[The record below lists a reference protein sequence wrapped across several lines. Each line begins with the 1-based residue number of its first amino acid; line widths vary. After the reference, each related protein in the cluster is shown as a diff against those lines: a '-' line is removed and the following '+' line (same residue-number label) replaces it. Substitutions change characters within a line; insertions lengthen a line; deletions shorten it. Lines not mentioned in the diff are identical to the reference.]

1 MKLKSVLLTALL
13 SFAITPL
20 AMAMTGEEL
29 YLKGRELEAEGSASW
44 VNVYDPSQRVA
55 VSNGPELHQAAHG
68 YYVASC
74 NKNYVK
80 GCERAFYRSCDIDDL
95 SDCNP
100 NSENIKYG
108 EKACK
113 LGKKEY
119 CGLRQKIKQANEK
132 KAAEERER
140 KKAEERSRKALPIAE
155 RRLCEEMPEACP
167 RPGEM
172 DTIQGTPKVGE
183 MKRLLRELHQEAIQ
197 ELEDEE
203 KFGKEEARKRR
214 EASKAKRQERRW
226 CKAHPKEC
234 RRKQAEKAVKEST
247 HSSPFGLGDHSE
259 SWSQRELKQS
269 GNTCDKGE
277 ASACTSMARIYLDGG
292 ENVPRNIHKAV
303 ELFLKGC
310 QSGDPWACQELG
322 EIHAAG
328 RYGKKADAP
337 RFYQVACM
345 VNTKTKN
352 EFFSAKHGKSCQK
365 LLK

>member
-1 MKLKSVLLTALL
+1 MLINRLDKACFAEFFYIFRSFAMKLKS
-13 SFAITPL
+13 L
-20 AMAMTGEEL
+20 AMAMSAEDHYLRGKEL
-29 YLKGRELEAEGSASW
+29 ICIDSDTAYEHLEIAC
-44 VNVYDPSQRVA
+44 D
-55 VSNGPELHQAAHG
+55 
-68 YYVASC
+68 
-74 NKNYVK
+74 KKYVK
-80 GCERAFYRSCDIDDL
+80 ACVYGYETGMNKSLCGVPLY
-95 SDCNP
+95 NP
-100 NSENIKYG
+100 YHRISKDRVLKLAD
-108 EKACK
+108 KACK

-119 CGLRQKIKQANEK
+119 CGLRQKIKEANEK

-167 RPGEM
+167 RRGEM

-203 KFGKEEARKRR
+203 KFGKEEATKRR

-247 HSSPFGLGDHSE
+247 HTSPFGLGDHSE

-322 EIHAAG
+322 AIHEAG

-337 RFYQVACM
+337 RFYQAACM